1 MGKFQGFQRESPLF
15 MDKPRYKKIGYARA
29 SSATSKF
36 GLEAQVAQLK
46 AGKCD
51 QIFSEVISTQVKDSD
66 RP

>member
-1 MGKFQGFQRESPLF
+1 

-29 SSATSKF
+29 SSAISKF

-46 AGKCD
+46 ADKCD